1 MTDLPHFDP
10 NNPRV
15 LVTGAAGLA
24 GRHIVRELLANGVQV
39 RGMDLREAPEAIEWH
54 IGDITDPASVKKAVA
69 GCFAVIHAAARPNIW
84 AGEGDDILRVNTLGA
99 WNVFKAAEEA
109 GIKRVVF
116 CSSDSVIGYTVAEGA
131 MIPPDYM
138 PVDLAHPL
146 RATDPYALSKI
157 LGEDIGRSFAHR
169 GMEVVAL
176 RTVFVAYPEM
186 ECEIRARAADPANYK
201 GRMAGG
207 PSSAGGGPLYNHID
221 PRDLARA
228 FHLALRMPQPG
239 TAECPFE
246 AFFLAA
252 ESTLAPE
259 PTVDRFKR
267 LLGREVDV
275 REPELY
281 AANPYASLYDL
292 RPARER
298 LGFVPEYSKRH
309 LIAAAAPVPAY

>member
-1 MTDLPHFDP
+1 MIDLPHFDS

-15 LVTGAAGLA
+15 LVTGAAGLL
-24 GRHIVRELLANGVQV
+24 GRHIVRELVSIGLQV
-39 RGMDLREAPEAIEWH
+39 RGMDLRSAPEDIEWH
-54 IGDITDPASVKKAVA
+54 VGDITDPASVKEAVA

-99 WNVFKAAEEA
+99 WNVFKACEEA

-116 CSSDSVIGYTVAEGA
+116 CSSDSVIGYTVAEGS
-131 MIPPDYM
+131 MIPPDYL
-138 PVDLAHPL
+138 PVDMSHPL

-157 LGEDIGRSFAHR
+157 LGEDIGRSFAYR
-169 GMEVVAL
+169 GMEVISL
-176 RTVFVAYPEM
+176 RTVFVAYPDM
-186 ECEIRARAADPANYK
+186 EGEILARAADPASYK
-201 GRMAGG
+201 GRQAGG

-228 FHLALRMPQPG
+228 FSLALRMQQPG
-239 TAECPFE
+239 TASCPFE

-259 PTVDRFKR
+259 PTVERFKR
-267 LLGREVDV
+267 LLGSEVDV
-275 REPELY
+275 REPDLY
-281 AANPYASLYDL
+281 AGNPYASLYDL

-309 LIAAAAPVPAY
+309 LIEAAATASAN